1 MKKRKLVKQQRVS
14 GVPVDAKL
22 VAEAPDKTQIYI
34 GKDGAVYGVRFER
47 VTYRLL
53 GGA

>member
-1 MKKRKLVKQQRVS
+1 MKKRKMVEHKRVS
-14 GVPVDAKL
+14 GVPIDAKL

-34 GKDGAVYGVRFER
+34 GKDGAVYGVRYEK

-53 GGA
+53 GGV